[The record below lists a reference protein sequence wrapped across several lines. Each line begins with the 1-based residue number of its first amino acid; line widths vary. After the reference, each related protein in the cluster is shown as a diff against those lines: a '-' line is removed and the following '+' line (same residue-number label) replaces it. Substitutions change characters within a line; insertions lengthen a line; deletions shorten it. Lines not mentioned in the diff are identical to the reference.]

1 MVDAGSGATRVA
13 KEGEVG
19 RAGHVH
25 RRECCTEQT
34 DPEQE
39 RVASVADVVNDLVL
53 RPEASERDDTGEGER
68 GHAPCT
74 ERDWH
79 ELAQATHVLL
89 HVEGVVRTRVADGA
103 GSEEEAAL
111 EEGVREHVEHSGQPS
126 AGTETEHHVAEL
138 THRRVGE
145 DLLDVVLH
153 EGEQCRNDD
162 RDAADDGNETQP
174 AVGDVEPFPKDR
186 VDASDEEDTGNDHGR
201 GVKQRRHGGRARHR
215 VRQPRVKRELAG
227 LADCRDEQGDRRHQQ
242 RPTRPVA

>member
-1 MVDAGSGATRVA
+1 MSFFMS
-13 KEGEVG
+13 KEWCE
-19 RAGHVH
+19 
-25 RRECCTEQT
+25 
-34 DPEQE
+34 PEWLMEPAARKRQHLKK
-39 RVASVADVVNDLVL
+39 ACVN
-53 RPEASERDDTGEGER
+53 T
-68 GHAPCT
+68 
-74 ERDWH
+74 WK
-79 ELAQATHVLL
+79 
-89 HVEGVVRTRVADGA
+89 
-103 GSEEEAAL
+103 
-111 EEGVREHVEHSGQPS
+111 HSGQPS

-242 RPTRPVA
+242 RPTRTRRLKAPRPEWLECRSRSYRGCRLPTGWNQRTGSPYR